1 MAKISSYAI
10 DATPTL
16 ADKVIGTDVNDS
28 NITKNYTLGDI
39 ISLVP
44 PIPSIVTDLFV
55 PISNGVDYVDSIITQ
70 DSTIL
75 PETINV
81 GGRIGITGTGES
93 VFIGKDAGIVSDV
106 VVPQQNIGIGD
117 ESLKSFIA
125 GINPTTGQGEPGV
138 NIAIGFGSLA
148 KTTTG
153 TNNVGIGV
161 DSLKENT
168 EGFNNVAISKN
179 ALGSSVNPST
189 QGITFNQGSIGIG
202 FSAGN
207 PNANSSLPA
216 GHNFDTIV
224 GHQAMADIFYL
235 PGSTTTQNTVL
246 GMRALR
252 SVGVQGYGSSISEN
266 VVIGAAAGLGIKAGP
281 FSQTPGVG
289 DQNNVAVDTNVF
301 IGKNAGNNFRGKP
314 GFPISKNIIIG
325 AASNNQKYVTAGNVV
340 ISTGGTDNGLGSSAD
355 DGTVSSNFLVG
366 SRTSLFSNSNIVLN
380 PNTYGP
386 NTNRNVIGTANMTNM
401 NVDAVKNN
409 IILGDKLSSITN
421 DYSGNTLLSETT
433 AVSAAEVG
441 KITGSLIVNS
451 ANTTMLS
458 NNGGTMDGNVII
470 NGDSNAITASNNS
483 NNNDNNYILGSN
495 NVSLF
500 DTQDNFV
507 FATTPSS
514 VYQLNS
520 IRNNF
525 LWGVAV
531 GTVSASITDGSDSNF
546 LFNTPSISLTGNS
559 NTVFGG
565 AGTISGDGNVILN
578 GGGHSITGTRNVV
591 FGQNSQV
598 INGTQRAFVSGF
610 GNKLGTVAAS
620 NNSFITGNNNKIV
633 SQANNSILGSN
644 LVIEN
649 SGNTVV
655 VGQNNDETVFGTQG
669 KGSFQVGVGNSS
681 TNRKNALHVSR
692 VSGPLFSVIY
702 LDQLVNGSFNHPD
715 DTAAA
720 ASGIGF
726 GGLYHTDGVVK
737 INITP

>member
-44 PIPSIVTDLFV
+44 PIPSIVTNLFV

-70 DSTIL
+70 DSTTA
-75 PETINV
+75 PTTINV

-93 VFIGKDAGIVSDV
+93 VFIGKDSGIVSDL

-117 ESLKSFIA
+117 DSLKSFIQ
-125 GINPTTGQGEPGV
+125 GINPTTGVGEPGA

-148 KTTTG
+148 KTVSG
-153 TNNVGIGV
+153 TNNVAIGF

-179 ALGSSVNPST
+179 ALGSSVNPTT

-235 PGSTTTQNTVL
+235 PGSSTTQNTVL

-252 SVGVQGYGSSISEN
+252 NVGVQGYGSSISEN
-266 VVIGAAAGLGIKAGP
+266 VVIGASAGLGIKAGP
-281 FSQTPGVG
+281 TSQTPGVG
-289 DQNNVAVDTNVF
+289 DQNNVAVNTNVF
-301 IGKNAGNNFRGKP
+301 IGKNAGNGLTGKP
-314 GFPISKNIIIG
+314 GNPISKNVIIG
-325 AASNNQKYVTAGNVV
+325 ASSNQRKYVTAGNV
-340 ISTGGTDNGLGSSAD
+340 ILNTGGSDNGLGSAAD

-366 SRTSLFSNSNIVLN
+366 SRTSLFSNSNIVIN
-380 PNTYGP
+380 PNTYTS
-386 NTNRNVIGTANMTNM
+386 NDRNVIGTANMTNM
-401 NVDAVKNN
+401 NVEAVKNN
-409 IILGDKLSSITN
+409 IILGDKLSSTN
-421 DYSGNTLLSETT
+421 TYSGNTLLSETT

-451 ANTTMLS
+451 VNTTMLS
-458 NNGGTMDGNVII
+458 NDGASMDGNVII

-495 NVSLF
+495 NVSLV
-500 DTQDNFV
+500 DTQDNFI

-514 VYQLNS
+514 VYQLS
-520 IRNNF
+520 DIRNSF
-525 LWGVAV
+525 LWGIGS
-531 GTVSASITDGSDSNF
+531 GTTIASITDGSDENF
-546 LFNTPSISLTGNS
+546 LFNTPSISLSGNG
-559 NTVFGG
+559 NTVFGA
-565 AGTISGDGNVILN
+565 AGTISGNNNTLLN
-578 GGGHSITGTRNVV
+578 GTGHNISGSRNTVA
-591 FGQNSQV
+591 GQNISTG
-598 INGTQRAFVSGF
+598 NSQRAFAHGF
-610 GNKLGTVAAS
+610 GLTVGLTGAA
-620 NNSFITGNNNKIV
+620 NNGFAVGNNNIID
-633 SQANNSILGSN
+633 SGANNSVLGSN
-644 LVIEN
+644 LESKSYSNSVI
-649 SGNTVV
+649 
-655 VGQNNDETVFGTQG
+655 VGQNNDPSVDNVQG
-669 KGSFQVGVGNSS
+669 KTSFQVGVGSGQ
-681 TNRKNALHVSR
+681 TNRKNAINVTR
-692 VSGPLFSVIY
+692 VNAPLRSVIY
-702 LDQLVNGSFNHPD
+702 MDQLATQSFNFAD
-715 DTAAA
+715 DAAA
-720 ASGIGF
+720 AAGGVQF

-737 INITP
+737 INTSP